1 MINTILTLAT
11 VTLAIPKVPP
21 VYNGNLKYLIAD
33 LGPVIPCH
41 PYFDSQTTWFDPF
54 NPDEAYKSV
63 RDILNGLSK
72 VGFNAIRLP
81 MWPYN
86 NTIVGVVET
95 GTINK
100 VTTEYTRDQCNDMNV
115 IIMQVI
121 QKHTLSEPN
130 DDNTT
135 YFNDNYWY
143 FKTYMSPAF
152 AGK

>member
-86 NTIVGVVET
+86 DTIVGVVET

-121 QKHTLSEPN
+121 QNHTLSEPN